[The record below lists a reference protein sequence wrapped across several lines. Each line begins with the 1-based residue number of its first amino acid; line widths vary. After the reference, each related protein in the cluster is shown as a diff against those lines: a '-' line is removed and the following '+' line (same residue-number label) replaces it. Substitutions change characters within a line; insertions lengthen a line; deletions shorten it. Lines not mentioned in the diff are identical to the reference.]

1 MSPARWQQLKTIVA
15 DALEK
20 DSPVAR
26 AALVSERCADD
37 DRLRQAAES
46 LLRDAETT
54 LRDGEDAL
62 EQCAETV
69 AGLHGRDRFPQTGQR
84 IGAYI
89 IVKALGHGGMGSVYL
104 AARADGYFE
113 KQVAIKVLEPTGKAG
128 DLVQRFRAEREAL
141 ASLDHPNIAGIFDAG
156 TTDNG
161 LPYYVMEYVP
171 GQAVTTFVAERQ
183 LSIRERLELFLKI
196 CAGVEAAHRRRIVHR
211 DLKPGNILV
220 SEDGEPKLLDFGI
233 AKLLAT
239 DSPLEETAT
248 GQQRLTP
255 ICASP
260 EQAMGDTVTT
270 ASDIYALGTLL
281 YEMSTGQTPHRFPN
295 RHPSSEEVTQV
306 ICEQATLR
314 PSEVVSDPE
323 EARALR
329 GELDAIVLLAM
340 HKEPGKRYSSVS
352 ALAADIR
359 RYLAA
364 QPVQALPQTKFYR
377 LRSLVRRNKLLAM
390 GVILGVAAVLCIFA
404 LVVMLARRDGR
415 LPNETGGRTT
425 VAVAKPIS
433 SIPEKSIAVLPFADL
448 SPGHDQEYFS
458 DGMAEEILDAL
469 AQVQDLKVSGRTS
482 SFYFKGRNE
491 NLHAIGE
498 ALGVANILEGSVRKQ
513 GDKVRI
519 SVELIQAADGF
530 RLWSESYDGDLSDVF
545 ELQERIARA
554 VVDELKVVLQ
564 GNTPARLVPK
574 ATNNIEAHQQYLRG
588 RYFWN
593 RRGFDNLQNA
603 VTAFKAAL
611 AADPDY
617 VDAWAGLAQ
626 TYALIPEYSASDPA
640 GNGKTID
647 TVSEALDAADHALR
661 LDPVSS
667 RALSARAYV
676 RCVYQFDWA
685 RAEADYRAA
694 LASDPRD
701 SAARHWYG
709 ELLMY
714 QRRWPEAAVQFDA
727 AIALDPLASIIQV
740 SKALSVWFQG
750 DPVAALPYLD
760 ESLKLV
766 PGFYYSLINKAV
778 VLAELR
784 RFDEAMAVAR
794 DLPEGKRETVLS
806 FIEAMQD
813 PSRKEAVAQ
822 ELSARGPTGVTG
834 KARMLAI
841 LGQYD
846 LVLNELERL
855 FAEHDPYRVYLY
867 SIPEFDPLHQN
878 PRFQALLKEI
888 GLPIATESRTTPSR

>member
-1 MSPARWQQLKTIVA
+1 MNFFRELKRRNVIRMAGLYLVGAWLILQVAQTLLPIFGTPDWVLKTMVVLVA
-15 DALEK
+15 LGFIPALIFSWVFELTPEGLK
-20 DSPVAR
+20 RDHQVKPEESIAHLTGRRMDFMIITVLALALIYFAIDKFLLAPR
-26 AALVSERCADD
+26 REAALVAAAAQ
-37 DRLRQAAES
+37 QA
-46 LLRDAETT
+46 T
-54 LRDGEDAL
+54 
-62 EQCAETV
+62 
-69 AGLHGRDRFPQTGQR
+69 
-84 IGAYI
+84 
-89 IVKALGHGGMGSVYL
+89 L
-104 AARADGYFE
+104 AAR
-113 KQVAIKVLEPTGKAG
+113 PT
-128 DLVQRFRAEREAL
+128 
-141 ASLDHPNIAGIFDAG
+141 
-156 TTDNG
+156 
-161 LPYYVMEYVP
+161 
-171 GQAVTTFVAERQ
+171 
-183 LSIRERLELFLKI
+183 
-196 CAGVEAAHRRRIVHR
+196 
-211 DLKPGNILV
+211 
-220 SEDGEPKLLDFGI
+220 
-233 AKLLAT
+233 
-239 DSPLEETAT
+239 
-248 GQQRLTP
+248 
-255 ICASP
+255 
-260 EQAMGDTVTT
+260 
-270 ASDIYALGTLL
+270 
-281 YEMSTGQTPHRFPN
+281 
-295 RHPSSEEVTQV
+295 
-306 ICEQATLR
+306 
-314 PSEVVSDPE
+314 
-323 EARALR
+323 
-329 GELDAIVLLAM
+329 
-340 HKEPGKRYSSVS
+340 
-352 ALAADIR
+352 
-359 RYLAA
+359 
-364 QPVQALPQTKFYR
+364 
-377 LRSLVRRNKLLAM
+377 
-390 GVILGVAAVLCIFA
+390 
-404 LVVMLARRDGR
+404 
-415 LPNETGGRTT
+415 
-425 VAVAKPIS
+425 IS
-433 SIPEKSIAVLPFADL
+433 KKSIAVLPFADL

-469 AQVQDLKVSGRTS
+469 AQVQDLKVAGRTS
-482 SFYFKGRNE
+482 SFYFRGRNE

-603 VTAFKAAL
+603 VVSFKAAL

-617 VDAWAGLAQ
+617 ADAWAGLAQ

-640 GNGKTID
+640 GNEKTID

-661 LDPVSS
+661 LDPASS

-685 RAEADYRAA
+685 KAEADYRAA

-714 QRRWPEAAVQFDA
+714 QRRWPEAAIQFDA

-750 DPVAALPYLD
+750 DPAAALPYLD

-766 PGFYYSLINKAV
+766 PGFYYSLINKAA
-778 VLAELR
+778 VLVELH
-784 RFDEAMAVAR
+784 RFDEAAAVAR

-813 PSRKEAVAQ
+813 SSRKEAAAQ
-822 ELSARGPTGVTG
+822 ELIARGPTGVTG
-834 KARMLAI
+834 KARMLAM

-846 LVLNELERL
+846 LALNELEHL
-855 FAEHDPYRVYLY
+855 FAAHDPYRVYLY
-867 SIPEFDPLHQN
+867 AIPEFDPLHQN

-888 GLPIATESRTTPSR
+888 GLPTEIANKTASGR